1 MCKSE
6 RGGGGRDI
14 STLLNSLSYSKYSV
28 LRSRQCFLNA
38 KFFNTFVRPSVVWGN
53 VVVFFLLRDI
63 FHEPLAPSSVLV
75 CAYYLFE
82 TLIRLLWASPVVCS
96 DIFRYH
102 LRALFCQNGWAS
114 ELLSLYG
121 VNSPAIFLSLM
132 IILINPP
139 NLVSAS
145 RLWKMSR
152 GM

>member
-1 MCKSE
+1 MCKSGE
-6 RGGGGRDI
+6 GYFCPFQ
-14 STLLNSLSYSKYSV
+14 LSIIFKTFSFKV
-28 LRSRQCFLNA
+28 KTVFPQR

-53 VVVFFLLRDI
+53 VVVFFFLEI
-63 FHEPLAPSSVLV
+63 FSMRPWHPPVSL

-114 ELLSLYG
+114 ELLSLNG

-132 IILINPP
+132 IIIINPP

>member
-1 MCKSE
+1 MCKSGE
-6 RGGGGRDI
+6 GYFCPFKLSI
-14 STLLNSLSYSKYSV
+14 IFKTLSFKV
-28 LRSRQCFLNA
+28 KTVFPQR

-53 VVVFFLLRDI
+53 VVVFFFLEI
-63 FHEPLAPSSVLV
+63 FSMRPWHPPVSLCV
-75 CAYYLFE
+75 AYYLFE

-102 LRALFCQNGWAS
+102 LRALFCQNDWAS

-132 IILINPP
+132 TIIINPP
-139 NLVSAS
+139 NFVSAS